1 MGQNEVTYTTTGRFP
16 VVDITHHSK
25 RTQEGNLNNRPDRI
39 YVSEETTATPTQQE
53 QGDVPRAI
61 TVENA
66 IDYYTNKKTGNIQL
80 AKLYSATAVWLGDY
94 LRLKNLKEGKIVEES
109 DEELAKRIEEELN
122 EEMSSEK
129 EG

>member
-1 MGQNEVTYTTTGRFP
+1 MSQNEVTYTTTGRFP
-16 VVDITHHSK
+16 VVDITHHPK
-25 RTQEGNLNNRPDRI
+25 RTQGGNLNNRPDRI
-39 YVSEETTATPTQQE
+39 YVSEETDTPTQQE